1 MSGHI
6 FIDSLHPHTRRTT
19 PACSLPPPSLP
30 LSQIPRAP
38 PRRPPPDNFLPG
50 GDLLLEPTLVPHLL
64 PLSPPAVMAGFSGA
78 GEVSLPLLLLLFLL
92 DLLLRVLTS
101 SSSNLLEPRRP

>member
-6 FIDSLHPHTRRTT
+6 FIDSLHPHTRRTA

-30 LSQIPRAP
+30 LSQISRE
-38 PRRPPPDNFLPG
+38 LLHG